1 MHMALQKCIGF
12 PPDETA
18 SGAEIHQT
26 PAFGAQ
32 PYALEVVDCFP
43 VSGAVFR
50 EAIGYPRNTLDKRL
64 RRHATVYLSYL
75 FVQEPLLEYIIFYG

>member
-12 PPDETA
+12 PPDETS

-26 PAFGAQ
+26 LAFGAQ
-32 PYALEVVDCFP
+32 PYAFEVMDSLL

-50 EAIGYPRNTLDKRL
+50 EAIGYPRNTFDKGL
-64 RRHATVYLSYL
+64 RRHAAVYLSYL
-75 FVQEPLLEYIIFYG
+75 FVQEPLLEYVVFYG